1 MSFFKGSYP
10 KKEEELVLSTA
21 ALEDMGIKEPE
32 IGMEL
37 PLTYYSLAEDTE
49 RQELEDPV
57 SAQQNISKTFILSGY
72 YRDYSGKQY
81 GYVSQAFYETTGVKQ
96 TDFTQGA
103 LKITLKKSL
112 YSAKDIMNI
121 QKPSDLQDR
130 QMLIADD
137 HIMQIYQ
144 DGSGR
149 WGTACDDSYK
159 RLSLC
164 L

>member
-1 MSFFKGSYP
+1 
-10 KKEEELVLSTA
+10 
-21 ALEDMGIKEPE
+21 MGIKEPE

-121 QKPSDLQDR
+121 QKPLDLQDR

-137 HIMQIYQ
+137 HIMQNFIRMAVGVG
-144 DGSGR
+144 D
-149 WGTACDDSYK
+149 
-159 RLSLC
+159 C